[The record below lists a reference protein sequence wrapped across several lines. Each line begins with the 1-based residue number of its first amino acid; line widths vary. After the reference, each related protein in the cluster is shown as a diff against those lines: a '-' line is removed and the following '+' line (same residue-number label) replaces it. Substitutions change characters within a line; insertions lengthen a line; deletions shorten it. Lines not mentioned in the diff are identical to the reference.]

1 MTKPTM
7 TSQWDP
13 GSYKPLDMNKIP
25 GYPRQMPP
33 ISKRWFPKFT
43 GGNEKDAAFHMRE
56 FYHYFALNRVDDD
69 AEDVVMKLFSKTLH
83 GDAKK
88 WYDNLPDAGI
98 TSMDQFEEIFLEEW
112 GIHSEDI
119 PLLIKN
125 FEDIKQRENETLF
138 DFQSRFEGTLCR
150 IPKSHYPEMEYVVHR
165 YTHAILPYLGVSLR
179 KRAPRT
185 LNDAYGMAKE
195 IKNNIFSSGM
205 NDLFTSG
212 TLTMESLY
220 SHEDLVDDFQEEG
233 KQTVIQHEMNEDIDE
248 EQEPEKDDEV
258 STCAPPT
265 DEVMHEPVSPTQQSE
280 EEVSHL
286 PFQDAN
292 DTVYSEDEEEM
303 EASDEVKVP
312 CYEIKDEEAVL
323 EDEVP
328 VIIPHPD
335 EALQDPIT
343 PAQDEENEVSY
354 FSFDDALF
362 YDSESKEGMEPLDE
376 PDSLYLQTEDVEED
390 LSSDDDIQILEA
402 LAQEGLSEVH
412 CSPFQVLNG
421 YLPYDAKSEKVLDV
435 LTPPCYD
442 TDTDIADFDEFI
454 HVGRRRWDTI
464 GYDTDP
470 IYDTK
475 NHLQTLPLQLPQR
488 ISFDQWQQGD
498 EVFTCSF
505 QNTKDD
511 PVPYLSDEFQ
521 SYLEMFDEYPTEH
534 LDPTYEDD
542 CQPLLCS
549 NLNTSK
555 DIVCLKEITHDF
567 PSQPPVISLPG
578 FSIQGVIGE
587 YLFRVEFPPGQTLDF
602 KGWLGNTISNQFFN
616 LLLMIFQP
624 STKLLSILPLE
635 CENVLGNQ
643 FTCPLSCFAEP
654 SMFYDPFSDRIEC
667 FSQRWTW
674 RDFVPPTRLHELEFG
689 TPDDVI
695 YVLTHDVFV
704 LDFSLFW
711 FMMKHKGRYQ
721 GALLDWLHWLFD
733 YTNMQPTGKYR

>member
-1 MTKPTM
+1 MTNPTM

-13 GSYKPLDMNKIP
+13 GSYRPLDMSEIP
-25 GYPRQMPP
+25 GYPR
-33 ISKRWFPKFT
+33 KFSPFIEFLLPRFAGT
-43 GGNEKDAAFHMRE
+43 KGECPESHMGR
-56 FYHYFALNRVDDD
+56 FWKVFQSYPVSDD

-83 GDAKK
+83 GEAKR
-88 WYDNLPDAGI
+88 WYDNLPTASI
-98 TSMDQFEEIFLEEW
+98 NSMEHFEEVFLAKW
-112 GIHSEDI
+112 TIRIEDI
-119 PLLIKN
+119 QSLHKEL
-125 FEDIKQRENETLF
+125 ESIKQRESEPVKTYCAR
-138 DFQSRFEGTLCR
+138 FQKVLYQISPGHR
-150 IPKSHYPEMEYVVHR
+150 PEER
-165 YTHAILPYLGVSLR
+165 YLVYLYTKGLHGHLSFLLDK
-179 KRAPRT
+179 KRPRT
-185 LNDAYGMAKE
+185 FPEAHDMATQIEKSLSLTGTNPMDA
-195 IKNNIFSSGM
+195 
-205 NDLFTSG
+205 L
-212 TLTMESLY
+212 SLMKLV
-220 SHEDLVDDFQEEG
+220 SHGNFAENAQERGE
-233 KQTVIQHEMNEDIDE
+233 QVLDQQNEDVNE
-248 EQEPEKDDEV
+248 EQELEQDDEV
-258 STCAPPT
+258 STCAPPVE
-265 DEVMHEPVSPTQQSE
+265 EVMQEPVSPLQQNK
-280 EEVSHL
+280 EEVSHF
-286 PFQDAN
+286 PFQEAN
-292 DTVYSEDEEEM
+292 DIVYSEDEEEM
-303 EASDEVKVP
+303 EASDKVEVSCCK
-312 CYEIKDEEAVL
+312 IKDKEVVH
-323 EDEVP
+323 EDEAP

-335 EALQDPIT
+335 EALQDPVT

-475 NHLQTLPLQLPQR
+475 NHLQTLPLQLPQQ

-602 KGWLGNTISNQFFN
+602 KGWLGNTISNQFFD
-616 LLLMIFQP
+616 LLLMICQP

-733 YTNMQPTGKYR
+733 YTNMQPAGKYR

>member
-13 GSYKPLDMNKIP
+13 GSYKPLDMSKIP

-43 GGNEKDAAFHMRE
+43 GGNGEVAEFHMRE
-56 FYHYFALNRVDDD
+56 FYSYFALNRVDDD

-98 TSMDQFEEIFLEEW
+98 TSMDQFEEVFLEEW

-150 IPKSHYPEMEYVVHR
+150 IPKSHYPEMKYVVHR

-220 SHEDLVDDFQEEG
+220 SHEDLV
-233 KQTVIQHEMNEDIDE
+233 QHEMSEDIDE
-248 EQEPEKDDEV
+248 EQESENDDEV
-258 STCAPPT
+258 STCAP
-265 DEVMHEPVSPTQQSE
+265 
-280 EEVSHL
+280 L
-286 PFQDAN
+286 A
-292 DTVYSEDEEEM
+292 
-303 EASDEVKVP
+303 
-312 CYEIKDEEAVL
+312 
-323 EDEVP
+323 
-328 VIIPHPD
+328 D
-335 EALQDPIT
+335 EALQDPVT

-354 FSFDDALF
+354 FDSFDDALF
-362 YDSESKEGMEPLDE
+362 YDSENEEGMEPLDE
-376 PDSLYLQTEDVEED
+376 PDSLYLKTEDVEED

-412 CSPFQVLNG
+412 CSPFQVLDG
-421 YLPYDAKSEKVLDV
+421 SLPYDMQSEKVLDV

-454 HVGRRRWDTI
+454 HVGRRGWDTI

-475 NHLQTLPLQLPQR
+475 NHLQMLPLHLPQQ

-498 EVFTCSF
+498 EVFTCRF
-505 QNTKDD
+505 QNIKDD

-521 SYLEMFDEYPTEH
+521 SYLEMFDEYPAEH
-534 LDPTYEDD
+534 LDPTYKDD
-542 CQPLLCS
+542 CQTLLCS
-549 NLNTSK
+549 SLNTSK
-555 DIVCLKEITHDF
+555 DIVCLKEVTHDF
-567 PSQPPVISLPG
+567 SSQPPVSALPC
-578 FSIQGVIGE
+578 FSIQGVVGK
-587 YLFRVEFPPGQTLDF
+587 YLFRVEFSPGQTLDS
-602 KGWLGNTISNQFFN
+602 KGRLGNTISNQFFN
-616 LLLMIFQP
+616 LLLMIRRT
-624 STKLLSILPLE
+624 SAKLSSVLSLE
-635 CENVLGNQ
+635 CEDVLGNQ
-643 FTCPLSCFAEP
+643 STGPLSPSSEP
-654 SMFYDPFSDRIEC
+654 CTFHDPFLDRIEC

-674 RDFVPPTRLHELEFG
+674 RDFVPPTRLHELD
-689 TPDDVI
+689 PDFSNDMI
-695 YVLTHDVFV
+695 YFLTHDIFV
-704 LDFSLFW
+704 LDLSLFW

-733 YTNMQPTGKYR
+733 YTNMQPAGKYR